1 MRKVLS
7 ILLMLSAVLKVS
19 AQEGEWMS
27 QTIQGDELKGTE
39 TTVAHYY
46 IQEDMGVF
54 VFWDNKNGFAISSH
68 KMFKSTV
75 SNGDTGSLAF
85 VGLYDNDGNLKEK
98 MEIWMILER
107 GSDYKK
113 LFAFETRSNPII
125 KGHKKNIKKILD
137 AVRSGDGYVRIL
149 AGRYQTSDFDIKIP
163 PFKE

>member
-1 MRKVLS
+1 MKKVL
-7 ILLMLSAVLKVS
+7 LLMLMLSAVLTVS

-107 GSDYKK
+107 GSDYKR
-113 LFAFETRSNPII
+113 LFAVETRNNPLV

-149 AGRYQTSDFDIKIP
+149 AGRYQTTDFDIKIP